1 MKYRK
6 VARKFFTGK
15 MIIILGAS
23 VFALSTG
30 CGKTDS
36 PDVSTESGEEINPEA
51 STGSD
56 EETSTNAG
64 DQISDDAAS
73 SFVATKIDDNSKPI
87 ADFDEFVNE
96 QWKEQKKQN
105 SDSGDAYWWDEQEEF
120 DKAIRDI
127 LDNTDLN
134 EISEDS
140 DLYKAVSI
148 YRHILDTG
156 DYDQRIDSA
165 KEHLQPIENIKSLED
180 IYKLYQ
186 TEEYMMFSQAFKFT
200 VSADYNGY
208 HAVWFEPNSM
218 MGDMD
223 NFKSLFSED
232 NPNDSAKKEF
242 LSLME
247 KLGYSEERT
256 IEIFD
261 NASVV
266 GEMIDDYWKAPVTN
280 DIVYFDSATLEKE
293 NVSVPVIDILGS
305 LEALGKNKDFIAK
318 DNFSDLLNTLYQEE
332 NVEAIRDHMLL
343 GTITRLFTL
352 YGEDVLKVSYGIEYS
367 DQACKAIKTYAPDAI
382 NKAYSKQYLGDFDE
396 QRSLDMVEDI
406 KNSYRDIIDN
416 TEWLGTHGKELAKHK
431 ILTMRVS
438 LGKNEIENDLS
449 DINLSGNLVDDYI
462 SLLVSKERFA
472 RGQIK
477 KEDENRQIFNAN
489 LFEVNAYFIPAY
501 NALYVSSG
509 VLVNPYCS
517 KTASFEEMLGYYG
530 MLIAHEYAHS
540 YDPTGINYDWRGWW
554 EPWMTEDEESAY
566 TGNQQKITDFF
577 DGLEVEYGRKID
589 GELIKN
595 ETFADLMAM
604 RCCLK
609 ILEQKENPDYDLF
622 FRTYAGK
629 NACYITEQDIDR
641 AMEDTHLI
649 GKARVNFILG
659 QFDKFYEVYDIDE
672 NSPYYVPKEKRLAVF

>member
-6 VARKFFTGK
+6 VAWKFFAGK
-15 MIIILGAS
+15 IAIILGVS
-23 VFALSTG
+23 VFALATG

-51 STGSD
+51 STESD
-56 EETSTNAG
+56 EEISTNAG
-64 DQISDDAAS
+64 AQISDDGN
-73 SFVATKIDDNSKPI
+73 TI
-87 ADFDEFVNE
+87 ADFDELVNG

-127 LDNTDLN
+127 LDNIDLN

-148 YRHILDTG
+148 YRRILDTG

-200 VSADYNGY
+200 VSADHNGY

-223 NFKSLFSED
+223 YFKSLFSED

-305 LEALGKNKDFIAK
+305 LEALEKNKDFIAK
-318 DNFSDLLNTLYQEE
+318 DNFSDLLNTLYQED

-343 GTITRLFTL
+343 GSITRLFTL
-352 YGEDVLKVSYGIEYS
+352 YGEDVLKALYGIEYS

-382 NKAYSKQYLGDFDE
+382 NKAYSEQYLADFDE

-431 ILTMRVS
+431 ILTMRIS

-449 DINLSGNLVDDYI
+449 DINLTGNLVDDYI
-462 SLLVSKERFA
+462 SLLVSKERFE

-509 VLVNPYCS
+509 VLVNLYCS
-517 KTASFEEMLGYYG
+517 KNASFEEMLGYYG

-554 EPWMTEDEESAY
+554 KPWMTEDEESAY

-622 FRTYAGK
+622 FRTYARK

-641 AMEDTHLI
+641 AMADTHLI

-672 NSPYYVPKEKRLAVF
+672 NSPYYVPKEKRLSVF